1 MAIARFLNGLD
12 DDTARAS
19 MLKCCASSAWATQ
32 MNHARPFATDEEV
45 VQKADAIWFA
55 LNEQDWLEAFAGHP
69 RIGER
74 AGARH
79 ASTSRWSSRE
89 QAGMAQATAD
99 VEAALLEGNRA
110 YEDRFGHVFLICAT
124 GKSAAEMLKNLQE
137 RLGNEPAKEL
147 KIAAEQQAL
156 ITRLR
161 LGKLVD

>member
-1 MAIARFLNGLD
+1 MAIARFLNGAD
-12 DDTARAS
+12 ADTAREAL
-19 MLKCCASSAWATQ
+19 LKCCASIAWATQ
-32 MNHARPFATDEEV
+32 MISARPFASDEEV

-55 LNEQDWLEAFAGHP
+55 LGEADWLEAFAGHP

-74 AGARH
+74 AGAKH
-79 ASTSRWSSRE
+79 ASTSRWSSKE
-89 QAGMAQATAD
+89 QVGMAQATSD

-137 RLGNEPAKEL
+137 RLGNTPAKEM
-147 KIAAEQQAL
+147 KIATEQQAL